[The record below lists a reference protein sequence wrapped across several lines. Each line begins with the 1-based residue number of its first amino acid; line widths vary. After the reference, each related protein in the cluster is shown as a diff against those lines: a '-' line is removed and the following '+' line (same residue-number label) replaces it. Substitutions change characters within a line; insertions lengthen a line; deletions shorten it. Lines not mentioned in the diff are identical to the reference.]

1 MGIGHVRYST
11 TGGSFRENA
20 QPLVLRYIK
29 GSLAIAHNGNLI
41 NTVDLRRE
49 LEVKG
54 SIFQTTID
62 SEVIAYLI
70 ARERI
75 HCKSVEEAVRRTI
88 CASRGLIPCWS

>member
-49 LEVKG
+49 LE
-54 SIFQTTID
+54 
-62 SEVIAYLI
+62 
-70 ARERI
+70 
-75 HCKSVEEAVRRTI
+75 
-88 CASRGLIPCWS
+88 SRVPSSRPPLTLR